1 MVNSQ
6 SKVKDDWIA
15 IDKAQHF
22 SYSCLILL
30 GCQYILVNKLDNTEK
45 ASLPISSALSLGAGL
60 LKELNDSRGKSGY
73 FSLKDIAANI
83 AGITLAM
90 IIIRQ

>member
-1 MVNSQ
+1 
-6 SKVKDDWIA
+6 
-15 IDKAQHF
+15 
-22 SYSCLILL
+22 
-30 GCQYILVNKLDNTEK
+30 
-45 ASLPISSALSLGAGL
+45 LSLGAGL